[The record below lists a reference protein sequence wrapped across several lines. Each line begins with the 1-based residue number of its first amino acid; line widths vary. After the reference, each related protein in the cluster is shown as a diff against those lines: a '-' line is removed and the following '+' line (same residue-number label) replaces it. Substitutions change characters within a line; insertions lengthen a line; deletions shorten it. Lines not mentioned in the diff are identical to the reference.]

1 MTTSFITKQ
10 DNRGWVIAVI
20 LAIFGYVA
28 TGFMAYTHEDKAMNS
43 RVTAL
48 EVHQADDSN
57 RLERVENKIDRMF
70 EAVTGRKP

>member
-1 MTTSFITKQ
+1 
-10 DNRGWVIAVI
+10 
-20 LAIFGYVA
+20 
-28 TGFMAYTHEDKAMNS
+28 MAYTHEDKAMNS